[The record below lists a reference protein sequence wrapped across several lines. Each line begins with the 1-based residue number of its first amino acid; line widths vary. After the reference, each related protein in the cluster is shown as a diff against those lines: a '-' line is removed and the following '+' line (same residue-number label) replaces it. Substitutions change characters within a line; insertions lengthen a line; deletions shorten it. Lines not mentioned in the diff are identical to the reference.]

1 MQVNL
6 TQEGSASRNHSKE
19 SNYPEIIFSTNPTSP
34 FINKTYMDSSKNN
47 SFCFDKTMMQIIY
60 IENNIYDIQHLK

>member
-34 FINKTYMDSSKNN
+34 FINKTYMDSSKNS
-47 SFCFDKTMMQIIY
+47 SFYFDKTTIPIIY
-60 IENNIYDIQHLK
+60 IESNIYDIQHLK